1 MLKVQRAEQIII
13 RKSHPKFK
21 IIDQQCFHSKNLY
34 NEANYVIRQK
44 FIEIGEYIS
53 YKDMN
58 FEFKTHENYKLCF
71 SQPANCTLRLLDK
84 NWKSYFRSIKDWKRH
99 PEKYLGMPKLPKY
112 LKKDGRFP
120 WMIPNNQLVYN
131 YEKQTVYIRNRL
143 LNDYEWKCRCLG
155 RIIQVRFIPKGSCYV
170 MEIVYE
176 TEIPDTKT
184 ESNRIAS
191 IDLGVDN
198 LVTMTN
204 NIGLN
209 PIIINGK
216 GIKSINQYYNKRIA
230 KEKSLL
236 KIRHGKDWSN
246 KLDAI
251 TFKRYQRI
259 KNYMHNASYYIVK
272 WCVENDIDT
281 LVVGKNKEWKQNISM
296 SKGSNQKFVDIPY
309 QMLLQQLKYKCEN
322 VGIKYIET
330 EESYS
335 SGTSFL
341 DGEEPI
347 KQNYDKSRRIK
358 RGLFKSNSGLLI
370 NSDVNG
376 SLQIMMK
383 VFPNAFNERYGIEA
397 FLTPIVINAIYI
409 A

>member
-44 FIEIGEYIS
+44 FIEIGEYIP

-155 RIIQVRFIPKGSCYV
+155 
-170 MEIVYE
+170 
-176 TEIPDTKT
+176 
-184 ESNRIAS
+184 
-191 IDLGVDN
+191 
-198 LVTMTN
+198 
-204 NIGLN
+204 
-209 PIIINGK
+209 
-216 GIKSINQYYNKRIA
+216 
-230 KEKSLL
+230 
-236 KIRHGKDWSN
+236 
-246 KLDAI
+246 
-251 TFKRYQRI
+251 
-259 KNYMHNASYYIVK
+259 
-272 WCVENDIDT
+272 
-281 LVVGKNKEWKQNISM
+281 
-296 SKGSNQKFVDIPY
+296 
-309 QMLLQQLKYKCEN
+309 
-322 VGIKYIET
+322 
-330 EESYS
+330 
-335 SGTSFL
+335 
-341 DGEEPI
+341 
-347 KQNYDKSRRIK
+347 
-358 RGLFKSNSGLLI
+358 
-370 NSDVNG
+370 
-376 SLQIMMK
+376 
-383 VFPNAFNERYGIEA
+383 
-397 FLTPIVINAIYI
+397 
-409 A
+409 